1 MSALRVIALRAGF
14 ILISDFGESIVY
26 PTPEGFRVSRYV
38 RDVDGQE
45 SREHRVFGDGG
56 EALVWAE
63 EWL

>member
-1 MSALRVIALRAGF
+1 MSTLRVVPLRAGF

-45 SREHRVFGDGG
+45 SREYQVFGDGE